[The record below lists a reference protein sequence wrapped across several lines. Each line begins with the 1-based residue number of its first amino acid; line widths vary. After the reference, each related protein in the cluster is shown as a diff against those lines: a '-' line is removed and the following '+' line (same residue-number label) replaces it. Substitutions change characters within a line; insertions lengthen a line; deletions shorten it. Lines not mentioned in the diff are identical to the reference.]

1 MNRAVAL
8 ADRLAMPAFK
18 LLAAINVLFFLSF
31 LLVAALAVGEARSE
45 TPECKGVDLF
55 EALKKDDPAAA
66 RTIEDQARATPNG
79 SGLLWKIEKDGLGTS
94 YLFGTMHMTDPRVTT
109 LPPFAQAAFDAA
121 STVVI
126 ETTDVLDQAKMM
138 AAIMQKPELMMFTDQ
153 TTLQSLLSPEDATAV
168 EAALSERGIPLASV
182 AKMKPWMLAAMV
194 ALPACELA
202 RKAAGLPVLDV
213 KLAKDAEAAGKEL
226 RGLETVT
233 GQLEAMASLPMEF
246 HIRGL
251 VDTLKLG
258 DRMDVVVESM
268 ISLYVRGEVGAI
280 WPLFRVVLPD
290 GAEEDSY
297 AAFEEVM
304 VTARNKTM
312 ALEAEPILQ
321 KGGAFV
327 AIGALHLPGAEGVVE
342 VLRKAGYTVTPA
354 S

>member
-8 ADRLAMPAFK
+8 ADRLAMPALK

-31 LLVAALAVGEARSE
+31 LLVAAFAVGQARAE
-45 TPECKGVDLF
+45 TPVCTGVDLMQ
-55 EALKKDDPAAA
+55 ALRKDDPAAA
-66 RTIEDQARATPNG
+66 GKIEEDARATPNG
-79 SGLLWKIEKDGLGTS
+79 SGLLWKIEKAGLGTS
-94 YLFGTMHMTDPRVTT
+94 YLFGTMHMTDPRVTA
-109 LPPFAQAAFDAA
+109 LPDAAQAAYDASA
-121 STVVI
+121 TVVI
-126 ETTDVLDQAKMM
+126 ETTDVLDQAEMM

-153 TTLQSLLSPEDATAV
+153 TTLKSLLSPEDAEAV

-182 AKMKPWMLAAMV
+182 AKMKPWMLSAMV
-194 ALPACELA
+194 ALPACEMA

-213 KLAKDAEAAGKEL
+213 KLAQDAEAAGKEL

-233 GQLEAMASLPMEF
+233 DQLEAMASLPMEF

-258 DRMDVVVESM
+258 DRMDDVVETM
-268 ISLYVRGEVGAI
+268 ISLYVQGEVGAI
-280 WPLFRVVLPD
+280 WPLFKVVLPD
-290 GAEEDSY
+290 GEKEDSY

-312 ALEAEPILQ
+312 AAEAEPLLQ

-342 VLRKAGYTVTPA
+342 LLRKAGYTVTA
-354 S
+354 AN

>member
-8 ADRLAMPAFK
+8 ADRLAVPALK

-31 LLVAALAVGEARSE
+31 LLVAALAVGQARAE
-45 TPECKGVDLF
+45 TPACTGIDLM
-55 EALKKDDPAAA
+55 EALKRDDPAAA
-66 RTIEDQARATPNG
+66 RKIEDDARATPNG
-79 SGLLWKIEKDGLGTS
+79 SGLLWKVEKAGFDAS
-94 YLFGTMHMTDPRVTT
+94 YLFGTMHMTDARVTT
-109 LPPFAQAAFDAA
+109 LPPAAQAAYDAS

-126 ETTDVLDQAKMM
+126 ETTDVLDQATMM

-153 TTLQSLLSPEDATAV
+153 TTLQSLLAPADAATV
-168 EAALSERGIPLASV
+168 EAALAARGIPLASV

-194 ALPACELA
+194 ALPACEMA

-233 GQLEAMASLPMEF
+233 DQLEAMASLPMEF

-251 VDTLKLG
+251 VETLKLG
-258 DRMDVVVESM
+258 DRIDDVIESM
-268 ISLYVRGEVGAI
+268 ISLYVKGEVGMI
-280 WPLFRVVLPD
+280 WPLFRAVLPD
-290 GAEEDSY
+290 GAVDDGY

-312 ALEAEPILQ
+312 AIEAEPILME
-321 KGGAFV
+321 GGAFV
-327 AIGALHLPGAEGVVE
+327 AIGALHLPGPEGVVE
-342 VLRKAGYTVTPA
+342 LLRKAGYTVTPA